1 MPPRLTTV
9 RMATQLVPA
18 PESSGKRPRG
28 RLYPIQLS
36 FSYIALR
43 RGQVIQRGWGE
54 TTEMSSTHIRVKRI
68 QGLNPGVTQMVMSI
82 AWPAKL
88 PDGTGLQL
96 VVQVRPDTGWLWMA
110 NFSIQKYEFRTAS
123 KNMQGFGMRL
133 GLMKARE
140 ADDPK
145 QPASQRP
152 EVAAGA
158 AV

>member
-1 MPPRLTTV
+1 
-9 RMATQLVPA
+9 
-18 PESSGKRPRG
+18 
-28 RLYPIQLS
+28 
-36 FSYIALR
+36 
-43 RGQVIQRGWGE
+43 
-54 TTEMSSTHIRVKRI
+54 MSSTHIRVKRI

>member
-1 MPPRLTTV
+1 
-9 RMATQLVPA
+9 MATQLVPA
-18 PESSGKRPRG
+18 PESSSKRPRG

-68 QGLNPGVTQMVMSI
+68 QGLNPGITQIVMSI
-82 AWPAKL
+82 AWPATL
-88 PDGTGLQL
+88 PDGAGLQL
-96 VVQVRPDTGWLWMA
+96 VVQARPDTGWLWMA

-123 KNMQGFGMRL
+123 KNSQGMGMRL
-133 GLMKARE
+133 GLMQACDAE
-140 ADDPK
+140 NPK
-145 QPASQRP
+145 SAISQRRQ
-152 EVAAGA
+152 EVAAP